1 MQVQFSLLMTLKHKH
16 DKRRK
21 GFFFYV
27 SKNTFLAFS
36 LFKGLIILINSV
48 QHLLNME
55 STSAIETEI
64 LTKAGE
70 KRMFSKG
77 VDLSDL
83 DQSMNVLL

>member
-1 MQVQFSLLMTLKHKH
+1 MTLKHKH

-21 GFFFYV
+21 GFFFCV

-36 LFKGLIILINSV
+36 LFKGLIILLNSV